1 MIECTICKREV
12 EINKV
17 GCIAMHRISDEY
29 RHRYSF
35 CDMSGKPVEL
45 VLKARAA

>member
-1 MIECTICKREV
+1 MCPVCRLDV
-12 EINKV
+12 PQNSV
-17 GCIAMHRISDEY
+17 GCVAVHMITDKY
-29 RHRYSF
+29 RRRYSF